1 MLESYLSFFASKA
14 IYVLE
19 QKAAREYGIRRS
31 SAHITKLYKR
41 EELLGKQVICVT
53 NFPPKQIGH
62 FVSEVLKTGFVIDKG
77 EVVLAVPERRVKNG
91 LRLA

>member
-1 MLESYLSFFASKA
+1 
-14 IYVLE
+14 
-19 QKAAREYGIRRS
+19 
-31 SAHITKLYKR
+31 
-41 EELLGKQVICVT
+41 LGKQVICVT